1 MKIKILNRREEDFTR
16 TRPNELQKSQRNVD
30 PDLHPFEKPR
40 EYVRA
45 LNTVKLGRVFA
56 KPFLKALDG
65 HKDTVF
71 CIAKHP
77 TKLSLIASGS
87 ADGGMIIYI
96 DYISKSTNIK
106 ILIEIKLWNISSG

>member
-1 MKIKILNRREEDFTR
+1 MKIKILNRKEEDFTR

-30 PDLHPFEKPR
+30 PNLHPFEKPR

-45 LNTVKLGRVFA
+45 LNSVKLGRVFA

-87 ADGGMIIYI
+87 ADGG
-96 DYISKSTNIK
+96 KSIT
-106 ILIEIKLWNISSG
+106 SFF